1 MVTDQQVVLLR
12 QRRMEG
18 KTQQTSAAMAG
29 MSVRSTHKWQRGP
42 LPSETGQERW
52 WRTRTDPFDGVW
64 EEEIEPLLQ
73 GEAAGR
79 LRATTIIEWLE
90 ERYPGRFSASQLRTM
105 QRRLQDWRALNG
117 PDQEVYFPQE
127 HPPGREAQ
135 TDFTHCNSL
144 GVTIGGRPYRH
155 LLFQLVLSHSGWR
168 YAEVVAGETFLA
180 LKQGLQNALWELG
193 GVPQVIRSD
202 NTSALTHEMRRSRG
216 RALNDAYGELLDH
229 YGLRSTLINSGESHE
244 NGVAEQAHYR
254 LKDALDQALMLRG
267 SRDFDT
273 AGEYAGFVRKVVDRR
288 NRLVWGK
295 LEQELPHLQPLPP
308 APVPEYV
315 NYRARVRKWSTIQA
329 AGRTYTVPSRLIGKE
344 VQIRLYAEH
353 LEVYY
358 KDHLVERMERVRGER
373 EARVD
378 YRHIIGSLVRKPGAF
393 ARYRFREQMF
403 PTMTFRLS
411 YDALK
416 RWRGEWADV
425 EYVRI
430 LHLSATTMESTV
442 DSALALLLEAGEPFD
457 YASVRE
463 LANPAPPRAPVLSLP
478 GMPDLRVYDSL
489 LAGVT

>member
-1 MVTDQQVVLLR
+1 
-12 QRRMEG
+12 
-18 KTQQTSAAMAG
+18 
-29 MSVRSTHKWQRGP
+29 MSVRSARKWEYGP

-90 ERYPGRFSASQLRTM
+90 EKFPGRFSASQLRTL

-135 TDFTHCNSL
+135 IDFTHCNSL
-144 GVTIGGRPYRH
+144 GVSIGGRPYRH
-155 LLFQLVLSHSGWR
+155 LPFQLVLSHSGWR

-180 LKQGLQNALWELG
+180 LKQGLQKALWELG

-202 NTSALTHEMRRSRG
+202 NSSALTHEMKRSRG
-216 RALNDAYGELLDH
+216 RALNDSYAELLDH
-229 YGLRSTLINSGESHE
+229 YGLRSTLIHSGESHE

-254 LKDALDQALMLRG
+254 LKDALHQALMMRG
-267 SRDFDT
+267 SRDFNSVDT
-273 AGEYAGFVRKVVDRR
+273 YTGFVGKVVDRR
-288 NRLVWGK
+288 NRLVKEK
-295 LEQELPHLQPLPP
+295 LEQERVHLQLLPP
-308 APVPEYV
+308 APVPEYI

-358 KDHLVERMERVRGER
+358 KDHLVERMDRVRGER
-373 EARVD
+373 ETRVD

-403 PTMTFRLS
+403 PTMTFRLA

-416 RWRGEWADV
+416 RWRGERADV

-430 LHLSATTMESTV
+430 CTFRRQLWSPPWTAPRPCCWRPVIPSTT
-442 DSALALLLEAGEPFD
+442 A
-457 YASVRE
+457 
-463 LANPAPPRAPVLSLP
+463 
-478 GMPDLRVYDSL
+478 
-489 LAGVT
+489 